1 NQDGFFDGDTLFF
14 FYHDE
19 TGDSLLGPLTFN
31 YSNNPEWNSSELLFI
46 GTTSGVNLSTN
57 PQITLTPQET
67 MEDIDFNTINLTQIV
82 SDPDDD
88 PAQIIWSFSGN
99 EILDLNV
106 ENNVLT
112 IEVLV
117 PDWHGTENIQ
127 FIAIDSHGGADSLFV
142 PFTVLPVNDLPF
154 VDAGDDLQ
162 VNENETIQLNG
173 TGGDIE
179 GNVSFQWTGDS
190 MIQFIDPDD
199 PLTELISPEV
209 NADTDFIIT
218 LTVTDSS
225 NVAVSDSLILTVF
238 NLGNTDIINFNPNWN
253 LISFDI
259 MMENMHPEIVFSDI
273 INDDNLVFI
282 T

>member
-1 NQDGFFDGDTLFF
+1 
-14 FYHDE
+14 
-19 TGDSLLGPLTFN
+19 
-31 YSNNPEWNSSELLFI
+31 
-46 GTTSGVNLSTN
+46 
-57 PQITLTPQET
+57 
-67 MEDIDFNTINLTQIV
+67 
-82 SDPDDD
+82 
-88 PAQIIWSFSGN
+88 
-99 EILDLNV
+99 
-106 ENNVLT
+106 
-112 IEVLV
+112 
-117 PDWHGTENIQ
+117 
-127 FIAIDSHGGADSLFV
+127 
-142 PFTVLPVNDLPF
+142 

-225 NVAVSDSLILTVF
+225 NVAVSDTLILTVF
-238 NLGNTDIINFNPNWN
+238 DLGNADIINLNPNWN

-259 MMENMHPEIVFSDI
+259 MMENSFYR
-273 INDDNLVFI
+273 DN
-282 T
+282 